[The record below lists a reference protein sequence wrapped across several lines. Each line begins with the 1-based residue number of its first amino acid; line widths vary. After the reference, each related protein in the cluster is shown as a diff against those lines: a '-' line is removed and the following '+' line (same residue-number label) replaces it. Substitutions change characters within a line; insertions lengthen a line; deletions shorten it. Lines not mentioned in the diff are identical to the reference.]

1 MTPQE
6 QTITL
11 RSIAK
16 RLVREVADLE
26 ERVQKLE
33 ELQRRVWRGSIA
45 GMDGTLTVTLPPQ
58 WEEWLNE
65 PDGTP

>member
-1 MTPQE
+1 MTSQE

-11 RSIAK
+11 RSIVK

-33 ELQRRVWRGSIA
+33 KVQRVWRGSIA

-65 PDGTP
+65 PDGTS

>member
-33 ELQRRVWRGSIA
+33 KVQRVWRGSIA

-58 WEEWLNE
+58 WEDWLNE
-65 PDGTP
+65 SDGTS